1 MHAYC
6 PSIWEDEAGGFEG
19 NLGYTM
25 RLENQ
30 SKLIIFLNEEGRKGG
45 RREKEGRKKRRR
57 EGYLFIGAGSF
68 PYCLPF
74 LIKTDQS

>member
-6 PSIWEDEAGGFEG
+6 PSTWEDEAGGFEG

-57 EGYLFIGAGSF
+57 EGEGGRREGGR
-68 PYCLPF
+68 
-74 LIKTDQS
+74 KGGRGRERERET